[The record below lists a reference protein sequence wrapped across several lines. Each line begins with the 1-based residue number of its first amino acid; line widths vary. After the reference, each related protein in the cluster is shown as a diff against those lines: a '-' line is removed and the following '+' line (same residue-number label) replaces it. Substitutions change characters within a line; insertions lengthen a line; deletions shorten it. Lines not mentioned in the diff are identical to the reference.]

1 KAGAQLVTAQRQR
14 ADAAVARFRL
24 AADSARRAAPA
35 LGGPIDAAGIELDKL
50 ATNTRLAAMVDNP
63 PGSASGPLYRDLVT
77 ALLAVA
83 DALPSQLQDPGLA
96 TAAREIAAVAAVEH
110 LAAIERD
117 QVRALFTRGAL
128 RAGDLAALGALDGA
142 RAQRESEFG
151 RVADEPAR
159 RLYADVVSGSDVD
172 TARRMLDSV
181 LRADLDEAA
190 VHGDADAWY
199 VAQSGAIRRLDL
211 VGLRL
216 SDRLDRTAAR
226 AATVARE
233 RAWLTALGATA

>member
-1 KAGAQLVTAQRQR
+1 MAPAPATDGTVAAHRRAGRGRFWSVRVQLLAPVLV
-14 ADAAVARFRL
+14 AVGGL
-24 AADSARRAAPA
+24 AA
-35 LGGPIDAAGIELDKL
+35 
-50 ATNTRLAAMVDNP
+50 
-63 PGSASGPLYRDLVT
+63 LVT

-83 DALPSQLQDPGLA
+83 DAQPSQLQDSGLA

-190 VHGDADAWY
+190 VHGDA
-199 VAQSGAIRRLDL
+199 
-211 VGLRL
+211 
-216 SDRLDRTAAR
+216 
-226 AATVARE
+226 E
-233 RAWLTALGATA
+233 H